1 MYQIVWNRGV
11 EKLHINAY
19 TETEKDL
26 YVQALTAAG
35 MSGTVY
41 HKAEPGQKKHL
52 VVRVRFD
59 GSNKDYTYLAKRK
72 IAPGTTVYVSTT
84 EGLKPV
90 LVYESGEM
98 TESELSKILPLNRFK
113 YIAAY
118 TA

>member
-1 MYQIVWNRGV
+1 MYQIVWNRGA

-41 HKAEPGQKKHL
+41 HKVEPGQKKHL
-52 VVRVRFD
+52 VVRVKFD
-59 GSNKDYTYLAKRK
+59 GSSKYYTYLTKQK
-72 IAPGTTVYVSTT
+72 IQPGTTVYISTT
-84 EGLKPV
+84 EGKKEV

-98 TESELSKILPLNRFK
+98 TESELSKILPLDRFK
-113 YIAAY
+113 YIAYA
-118 TA
+118 